1 MLFIVEKFFCIQIFV
16 CNKLLSKKI
25 YKFIKYIFIR
35 IKSTKNKLCVQKV
48 VTTQMINTEEDSQDP
63 KESSKEMQI
72 QGVCILGMSLK
83 GEIEIIFQE
92 GIDISLVYTII
103 NSIKSKILNN
113 EEGKIEDN
121 VGSLNAYLLYCY
133 SNQFEKLIALFVDTE
148 EKSLDYSKLDNLTN
162 LLFKK
167 IGINIVNSEIKRIY
181 IKPAKLSRA
190 KGLVGFLA
198 LDKTGKLYFSRVQKT
213 RKKISNNVFQIAGF
227 ISAILIYS
235 KDLISG
241 EDPELRLEDINLGSH
256 HFYINIKNNVIFAYF
271 IEKHKITENF
281 DKHIHI
287 VVDKFIAKYY
297 NPFITNFKGD
307 ISPFQSFDVVMDQYF
322 EI

>member
-1 MLFIVEKFFCIQIFV
+1 
-16 CNKLLSKKI
+16 
-25 YKFIKYIFIR
+25 
-35 IKSTKNKLCVQKV
+35 
-48 VTTQMINTEEDSQDP
+48 MINTEENSQD
-63 KESSKEMQI
+63 SKETSKEIQI
-72 QGVCILGMSLK
+72 KGVCILRMSLK

-113 EEGKIEDN
+113 EEGEIKDN
-121 VGSLNAYLLYCY
+121 IWALNAYLLY
-133 SNQFEKLIALFVDTE
+133 SHANQFEKIIALFVDRE
-148 EKSLDYSKLDNLTN
+148 EKPLDYSKFDNLTN
-162 LLFKK
+162 ILFKK
-167 IGINIVNSEIKRIY
+167 IGINIVNSDIKRIY

-198 LDKTGKLYFSRVQKT
+198 LDKTGKLFFSRVQKN
-213 RKKISNNVFQIAGF
+213 RKKISNNVFQIACF

-256 HFYINIKNNVIFAYF
+256 HFYLNIKNNVIFAYF
-271 IEKHKITENF
+271 IEKHEITENF
-281 DKHIHI
+281 DKYIHI
-287 VVDKFIAKYY
+287 VVDKFIDKYY
-297 NPFITNFKGD
+297 SPHITNFKGD